1 MDHGLDVGWKLIH
14 KRMQPNDR
22 RGWQFIDGMLLWISI
37 LSQKNQPLAKNGRC
51 VPVG

>member
-1 MDHGLDVGWKLIH
+1 MDHGLDVGRKLIH

-22 RGWQFIDGMLLWISI
+22 LGWQFIDGMLLWIGI
-37 LSQKNQPLAKNGRC
+37 LSHKNQLLAQNGHC